1 MLCNH
6 HNDRWAKVELVF
18 SLVGKHSSTASFGS
32 WIGEGTWELMLKIQC
47 PNTHTHKHQVNLQF
61 VYKNKVTPLL
71 AAPWIQCIF
80 WQAFSSFCEPL
91 QVFCWLFIVDHC
103 STNQNF
109 VFLTICSIDF
119 VVFTV
124 RFGISVPNPSAM
136 FLSFYLRLCFSS
148 TMCKVQGTFTSN
160 PHPQTHPLRSINHA

>member
-124 RFGISVPNPSAM
+124 RFGISVPKPQRHVFV
-136 FLSFYLRLCFSS
+136 FLLAVVFF
-148 TMCKVQGTFTSN
+148 
-160 PHPQTHPLRSINHA
+160 INHV